1 MIHISDLLA
10 FLESESIP
18 FSFTGDPSVALD
30 RFSSLSHYREG
41 SFTWVKKPASIP
53 EGFDLSRITLAIV
66 AEEVSGPFQNC
77 VRTPQSKHAFFSAI
91 EHFYSVEEDRPP
103 IGQFTYISPKVKLGK
118 NVRIGHNCTLDGDI
132 TVGDGTVIWNN
143 VTIINRVNIG
153 KNCDIHSGVVI
164 GHDGFGA
171 TEDENHKR
179 TMIKHFGGVTLGND
193 VYIGENVCISRGTID
208 DTTLEDGVKID
219 ALGHIAHNCW
229 FGENVG
235 MAVPCSVSGSVH
247 IGKNAYVAGNIIR
260 NQCTVGE
267 GAFIG
272 LGAVV
277 VKDVPAGET
286 VVGNPARP
294 FRKDPKHLP
303 PPRITSRTAADRQA
317 PSAVPSHL
325 LSLEEAA

>member
-10 FLESESIP
+10 FLESENIP
-18 FSFTGDPSVALD
+18 FSFTGDPSVPLD

-91 EHFYSVEEDRPP
+91 EHFYSVQEDRPP

-171 TEDENHKR
+171 TEDENHKK
-179 TMIKHFGGVTLGND
+179 TMIKHFGGVTIGDD
-193 VYIGENVCISRGTID
+193 VYIGDLSYVERGTLD
-208 DTTLEDGVKID
+208 DTVIGSGTKIDGLCIVGHNSILAEDVTMVTGTLLLGSVKIERNGYLAC
-219 ALGHIAHNCW
+219 AL
-229 FGENVG
+229 V
-235 MAVPCSVSGSVH
+235 
-247 IGKNAYVAGNIIR
+247 R

-294 FRKDPKHLP
+294 FRKK
-303 PPRITSRTAADRQA
+303 
-317 PSAVPSHL
+317 
-325 LSLEEAA
+325 E